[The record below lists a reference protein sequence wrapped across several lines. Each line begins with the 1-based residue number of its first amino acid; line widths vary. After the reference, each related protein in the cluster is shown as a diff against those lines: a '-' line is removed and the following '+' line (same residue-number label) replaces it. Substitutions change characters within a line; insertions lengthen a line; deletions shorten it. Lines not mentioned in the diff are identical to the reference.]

1 MQWCKNRA
9 LQYVDLGDI
18 DQAMASILS
27 DLRKHPETQKHAG
40 GEMMLMLKMGGHL
53 STREEM
59 RKFINGLN

>member
-53 STREEM
+53 
-59 RKFINGLN
+59 